1 MNSEAAPT
9 ALVLAAGDFQIAL
22 RNALRLW
29 ASAVTAASSEQR
41 NELLRY
47 KQRVVASFFD
57 FIEGKSPAEIS
68 AQDVEQWRD
77 DMTRKELKPAT
88 VYARVCF
95 LSSFFQWAMRDPQLR
110 TFITSNPAR
119 LALPK
124 PPKAYQTE
132 KVKAWTD
139 AELQAIVGV
148 VREKATGDDIVGKR
162 DYAIL
167 LFFLVTGMRRQEII
181 SLRGGNIELT
191 DESITMTGK
200 VKGGDY
206 VGREVRDSSLRRAL
220 VEYLTACGRLDVLK
234 TDAPLWT
241 RHDNAGLP
249 GAPLNSHSFAKNLK
263 RYARAAGLEHI
274 HLHQTRHSFARIVAE
289 ETGSI
294 TDVQD
299 ALGHRNAATTRIYV
313 QRIAIKR
320 DKHSEQIAARLH
332 RSQKS
337 E

>member
-1 MNSEAAPT
+1 MIEDSNKSLLT
-9 ALVLAAGDFQIAL
+9 ATDRSAIVAL
-22 RNALRLW
+22 TNALRLW
-29 ASAVTAASSEQR
+29 SESVTASSTEQR
-41 NELLRY
+41 GQLLHY
-47 KQRVVASFFD
+47 KQKVVESFFAFTGRHPAEVSATD
-57 FIEGKSPAEIS
+57 VECWRKKLEDDKLSPATI
-68 AQDVEQWRD
+68 
-77 DMTRKELKPAT
+77 
-88 VYARVCF
+88 YARVCF
-95 LSSFFQWAMRDPQLR
+95 LSSFFQWVMRDSVLK

-124 PPKAYQTE
+124 APKAYQTE
-132 KVKAWTD
+132 SVKAWTD
-139 AELQAIVGV
+139 AELQAIVEV
-148 VREKATGDDIVGKR
+148 VQEKAAGDDIVGKR

-181 SLRGGNIELT
+181 SLRGDNIKLG

-206 VGREVRDSSLRRAL
+206 VGREVRDPSLRAAL
-220 VEYLTACGRLDVLK
+220 VEYLSACGRLDVLK
-234 TDAPLWT
+234 RDAPLWT
-241 RHDNAGLP
+241 RHDNAGQP

-263 RYARAAGLEHI
+263 RYARAAGLDHV

-332 RSQKS
+332 RPQK
-337 E
+337 

>member
-1 MNSEAAPT
+1 MNSEVQQT
-9 ALVLAAGDFQIAL
+9 ALVTTDRDYQAAI

-29 ASAVTAASSEQR
+29 ASAVTASSSEQR
-41 NELLRY
+41 DELLRN
-47 KQRVVASFFD
+47 KQRVVAAFFD
-57 FIEGKSPAEIS
+57 FVEGKSPAEIS
-68 AQDVEQWRD
+68 AQDVETWRD
-77 DMTRKELKPAT
+77 DMTERGLKPAT

-95 LSSFFQWAMRDPQLR
+95 LSSFFGWAMRDPQLR
-110 TFITSNPAR
+110 VFITSNPAR

-139 AELQAIVGV
+139 AELQAIVEV
-148 VREKATGDDIVGKR
+148 VRAKAAGNDIVGKR

-181 SLRGGNIELT
+181 SLRGGNIKLG
-191 DESITMTGK
+191 DDSIIMTGK

-206 VGREVRDSSLRRAL
+206 VGREVREPLLRAAL
-220 VEYLTACGRLDVLK
+220 VEYLSACGRLDVLK
-234 TDAPLWT
+234 RDAPLWT
-241 RHDNAGLP
+241 RHDNAGSP

-263 RYARAAGLEHI
+263 RYARTAGIGHV

-299 ALGHRNAATTRIYV
+299 ALGHRNAATTRVYV

-320 DKHSEQIAARLH
+320 DKHSAAVTARFSRQ
-332 RSQKS
+332 RS
-337 E
+337 